1 MDLGIGK
8 QLNYDLYS
16 NEDRAAQVNELFTD
30 EIQQLAQEHFTE
42 ESTQKELE
50 KIANF
55 ILYGKDP
62 KTDKNFVQ
70 KKEIQIDSAKSTFKR
85 KEPESLDAL
94 LEDPNIREVDFE
106 PVKKNFYKK
115 VKPTINRDPEG
126 PDAQIPGMKDLWV
139 AIDKLEERT
148 KQLKDK
154 QLLNLE
160 YYKKRHLLIN
170 LRQEQYSL
178 KDFCNET
185 IKCNNFLK
193 SSPPPLCFT
202 QDTGYLVDYDKER
215 EYFEWKLNHYGDRYY
230 RSKEYIERKRE
241 FYKKHAGEWGWVELS
256 RNIINF
262 TDKKQIYQL
271 IEVYSNLVERN
282 WELLNSDL
290 KYLYWELESY
300 IEKANLNDVRK
311 YILIRKIDKV
321 PNEQIRV
328 ELMEQMG
335 LGYSENYIST
345 IYMSICEKIA
355 KAAEISQKE
364 WEMKDRPEMWKKCST
379 CGKLYLKDLY
389 NFTKKKSS
397 PDGLNARCKNC
408 DKKAREQKKLE
419 KGKN

>member
-30 EIQQLAQEHFTE
+30 EIQQLAKEHFTE
-42 ESTQKELE
+42 DSTQKELE

-62 KTDKNFVQ
+62 KTDKNFCQ

-115 VKPTINRDPEG
+115 VKPTVNRNPEG

-139 AIDKLEERT
+139 AIDKLEEQV
-148 KQLKDK
+148 KELKDK

-160 YYKKRHLLIN
+160 YYKKRHLLIS

-178 KDFCNET
+178 KDYASET
-185 IKCNNFLK
+185 IKCNSFLK

-215 EYFEWKLNHYGDRYY
+215 EYFEWKLNYYGDKYY
-230 RSKEYIERKRE
+230 RSKEYIEEKRN
-241 FYKKHAGEWGWVELS
+241 FYKKHAGEWDWIELS
-256 RNIINF
+256 RNIIDF

-271 IEVYSNLVERN
+271 LEAYSNLIERN
-282 WELLNSDL
+282 WELLDSDL
-290 KYLYWELESY
+290 KYLYWELEDY
-300 IEKANLNDVRK
+300 IEKANLNEARK
-311 YILIRKIDKV
+311 YILVRKIDKA

-345 IYMSICEKIA
+345 IYMNICEKIA
-355 KAAEISQKE
+355 KAAEMGQRE
-364 WEMKDRPEMWKKCST
+364 WEMKDKPEMWKKCST
-379 CGKLYLKDLY
+379 CGKPYLKVLY